1 MPRFSRQ
8 SAGWFYVAPATLYL
22 LAFAIAP
29 MIACGWYALH
39 RWPLIKP
46 GHEFIG
52 FDNFSNIL
60 SGVEF
65 RGAIWNTLRF
75 VLYGVPA
82 SVALALAVA
91 LLVAPPLRGMG
102 FFRTL
107 FYVPAV
113 CSQVALSMLW
123 SWIFLPGV
131 GLINTILGWLGFDS
145 GNNFLASPTWAMFA
159 LVTLFMWLGLGPRMI
174 IFVAGLHAIPTTLY
188 EAASLDGCGGWARFR
203 HVTLP
208 MLLPTTLFIV
218 VTTTI
223 AAFQIFTPVYMLTQG
238 GPQHTTDVVLY
249 HIYNEAWQKFELGSA
264 SAMSYI
270 LLAMILAVS
279 LVQLRLM
286 RDGLRG
292 ETVQ

>member
-1 MPRFSRQ
+1 MRRIARK

-29 MIACGWYALH
+29 MVACGWYSLH
-39 RWPLIKP
+39 HWPMIKP
-46 GHEFIG
+46 EHEFIG
-52 FDNFSNIL
+52 LENYSNIL

-65 RGAIWNTLRF
+65 RGAIFNTLRF
-75 VLYGVPA
+75 VLYGVPG
-82 SVALALAVA
+82 SVVLALAVA

-113 CSQVALSMLW
+113 CSQVALSLLW
-123 SWIFLPGV
+123 TWIFLPGV
-131 GLINTILGWLGFDS
+131 GLINTILGWLGFDPN
-145 GNNFLASPTWAMFA
+145 NNFLASPAWAMVA

-188 EAASLDGCGGWARFR
+188 EAASLDGCGGWSRFR

-238 GPQHTTDVVLY
+238 GPRHTTDVVLY

-264 SAMSYI
+264 SAMSYL

-286 RDGLRG
+286 REGLRG
-292 ETVQ
+292 ETLQ

>member
-1 MPRFSRQ
+1 MTHTSRK
-8 SAGWFYVAPATLYL
+8 SAGWFYVAPATIYL
-22 LAFAIAP
+22 LAFAISP
-29 MIACGWYALH
+29 MVACGWYSLH
-39 RWPLIKP
+39 NWPLIKP

-52 FDNFSNIL
+52 LDNYSNIL

-65 RGAIWNTLRF
+65 RGAIFNTLRF

-82 SVALALAVA
+82 SVVLALAVA

-113 CSQVALSMLW
+113 CSQVALSLLW

-131 GLINTILGWLGFDS
+131 GLINTIIGWLGFDPN
-145 GNNFLASPTWAMFA
+145 NNFLASPTWAMVA
-159 LVTLFMWLGLGPRMI
+159 LVSLFMWLGLGPRMI
-174 IFVAGLHAIPTTLY
+174 IFVAGLHAIPATLY
-188 EAASLDGCGGWARFR
+188 EAASLDGCGGWSRFR

-270 LLAMILAVS
+270 LLAMILVVS

-286 RDGLRG
+286 REGLRG
-292 ETVQ
+292 ETLQ